1 MKKFKVPLIIAGI
14 ILAGIICFMFWTQG
28 IQNKAISLEEQIENA
43 KSQISTQEKRRA
55 ELIPK
60 LAECVKEYD
69 KHEYQTLVDVIESRG
84 TSTDSAA
91 EEIQTMIT
99 AVAEQYPE
107 LKSSDNYKELM
118 KELSTTANMITNYRN
133 NYTNCVKRYN
143 TYARKFPN
151 RNVLAFLGYEQVNYE
166 YLQYEV
172 EDFSETPLFE

>member
-1 MKKFKVPLIIAGI
+1 MKKLKLPLIIAGI
-14 ILAGIICFMFWTQG
+14 ALAIFLCIMFWMQG

-43 KSQISTQEKRRA
+43 QSQISTQEKRRS

-69 KHEYQTLVDVIESRG
+69 EHEYQTLMDVIESRG
-84 TSTDSAA
+84 TNTDSAA
-91 EEIQTMIT
+91 EEIQTMIQ
-99 AVAEQYPE
+99 AVSEQYPE

-118 KELSTTANMITNYRN
+118 NELSTTANMITSYRN

-143 TYARKFPN
+143 TYVRKFPN
-151 RNVLAFLGYEQVNYE
+151 RNVLGYLGYEQVNYE